1 VQPAARFE
9 VASSSTCIIV
19 LRGEHDVSTKEAVGV
34 TMALA
39 GEYRYVLV
47 DLTEC
52 TFVDSMLVGAIVS
65 GAAQARE
72 RGGRLELAVTP
83 GRDAVRR
90 SLEIMGID
98 DLFAVHDSRADG
110 IASLSRPD

>member
-1 VQPAARFE
+1 
-9 VASSSTCIIV
+9 
-19 LRGEHDVSTKEAVGV
+19 
-34 TMALA
+34 
-39 GEYRYVLV
+39 
-47 DLTEC
+47 
-52 TFVDSMLVGAIVS
+52 MLVGAIVS